1 MTDTFS
7 SEDRTQIMRR
17 IRSKNTAP
25 EMKARSFLHRHGL
38 RFRIHSK
45 KLPGKPDIVLKKYK
59 TVIFVHGCFWHQHQ
73 DPKCKRA
80 SVPKS
85 RPDYWLPKLKKTVT
99 RDKEHLK
106 LLHKLGWT
114 VHVIWECQINE
125 ERLKKLLHL
134 IKGL

>member
-1 MTDTFS
+1 
-7 SEDRTQIMRR
+7 
-17 IRSKNTAP
+17 
-25 EMKARSFLHRHGL
+25 LHHNGL

-73 DPKCKRA
+73 DPDCKRA

-85 RPDYWLPKLKKTVT
+85 RLDYWVPKLKKNIA

-106 LLHKLGWT
+106 LLRKLGWA
-114 VHVIWECQINE
+114 VHIIWECQINE
-125 ERLKKLLHL
+125 ERLKNLLHL
-134 IKGL
+134 IKDL